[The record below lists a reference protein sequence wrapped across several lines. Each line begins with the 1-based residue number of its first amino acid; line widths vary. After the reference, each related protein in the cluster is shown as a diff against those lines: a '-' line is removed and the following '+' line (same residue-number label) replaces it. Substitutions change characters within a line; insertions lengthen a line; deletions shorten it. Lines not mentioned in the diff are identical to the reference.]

1 MEAYALAKSA
11 VVPLLASP
19 EAHAERVDEAL
30 CGMFLQILEKS
41 GRFYRV
47 RTSYRYEG
55 WAAGEGL
62 CFGEEQLA
70 LWRTAPKRAVCMS
83 FADVQAEPKVQ
94 AEPLCTLTRGAAV
107 SPAGTAA
114 DGWQKIRLPDGAE
127 GFVPCPAIAR
137 VLPADRPEAAFRRGV
152 VRTALSYLGT
162 PYRWGGKSPL
172 GIDCSGLCFM
182 AYYLNG
188 SVIFRDARIEPGF
201 PVHEIPFRSAKPGDL
216 LYFPGHIAMLIG
228 NGRYVHATAGNGC
241 HGVVINSLDP
251 RSREYRADLPAK
263 LTAVG
268 SIFPCIT
275 AQNKRRLSK

>member
-137 VLPADRPEAAFRRGV
+137 VLPADRPETAFRRGV

-188 SVIFRDARIEPGF
+188 SVIFRDARMEPGF
-201 PVHEIPFRSAKPGDL
+201 PVHEVPFRSAKPGDL

-241 HGVVINSLDP
+241 HGVVINSLNP

-268 SIFPCIT
+268 SIFPCPT
-275 AQNKRRLSK
+275 AQNKCRLSK